1 MIAIRDFTRSSSFRV
16 GVLLTTLACIAIVL
30 IVYFWRLTSSD
41 LFISESNAAV
51 NAKANALVTLYENLG
66 IDAVKSAIIRDNNQP
81 PSGAKTPSSSFEHL
95 RSFVVLSKDE
105 QVVAGNLASIP
116 LVLERHKG
124 ANFDTAE
131 IVITR
136 PNSSSRKTLRQALMR
151 EDVLGDYILYV
162 GRGIDDLYSAQWFGK
177 TFSWIIVVLLCA
189 LSILSFAI
197 AVYVV
202 NRINRMSQTADN
214 IIKTGNLEERL
225 EIDSNWDDLSSLSF
239 VFNQMLDTI
248 ESSVNNIKSVTD
260 SIAHDLR
267 TPLSRLRNT
276 LERIEDDQ
284 LREDTTQEADN
295 LLNMFNSL
303 LRISGLETTNKKEGF
318 CSTDARAIVED
329 VVDLYHPLAEERNI
343 QLSSQLESVTMLADP
358 NLLFQAVANVLD
370 NAIKYSNED
379 SMVTV
384 QLTTTP
390 RHIVIAVNDAG
401 IGVGEHE
408 ILNLE
413 RRFYRADG
421 SRTSKGN
428 GLGLSLVSAIVKL
441 HDGQTWFVH
450 DPLLQGNGLGVI
462 FCFPISLRQT

>member
-1 MIAIRDFTRSSSFRV
+1 MI
-16 GVLLTTLACIAIVL
+16 LL
-30 IVYFWRLTSSD
+30 
-41 LFISESNAAV
+41 
-51 NAKANALVTLYENLG
+51 
-66 IDAVKSAIIRDNNQP
+66 KSLLL
-81 PSGAKTPSSSFEHL
+81 AKT
-95 RSFVVLSKDE
+95 
-105 QVVAGNLASIP
+105 
-116 LVLERHKG
+116 
-124 ANFDTAE
+124 
-131 IVITR
+131 VI
-136 PNSSSRKTLRQALMR
+136 RKILHQALMR
-151 EDVLGDYILYV
+151 ETNLGEYELYV

-177 TFSWIIVVLLCA
+177 TFSWIIVVLLCT

-202 NRINRMSQTADN
+202 NRINRMSQTADK
-214 IIKTGNLEERL
+214 IIKTGSLEERL

-276 LERIEDDQ
+276 LEKIEDDE
-284 LREDTTQEADN
+284 LRSETTQEADN

-343 QLSSQLESVTMLADP
+343 QLSSNLDDVTMLADP

-370 NAIKYSNED
+370 NAIKYSNEN

-390 RHIVIAVNDAG
+390 KHIVIAVNDAG

-408 ILNLE
+408 IINLE

-450 DPLLQGNGLGVI
+450 DPLMKGHGLGVV
-462 FCFPISLRQT
+462 FCFPK